1 MNSHLPK
8 QPFNTLALSLSGG
21 GYRAAS
27 FHLGLLTYL
36 SSIQWNGLPLL
47 ERVRVISTVSGGTF
61 TGACYAS
68 SLAKGQSI
76 DDCYE
81 KLFRFMSDV
90 DLIKKGLKKL
100 SRYNDWNSPKS
111 RSLINAFSLVYFDHL
126 EKNTFSLLYEKQ
138 THLKEIIF
146 NATEFSYGLPFRFQK
161 FESTE
166 TKDSHAYLGNRQV
179 NMPPEAIKEVRLSDI
194 IAASSCFPMG
204 FEPIN
209 FPDDFRYNC
218 TPVLNAL
225 DESWDTDQYG
235 DRYKFPIGLMDG
247 GIVDNQGIDS
257 VIWAEERMKGYTG
270 ELKKFVSEDEKAI
283 DLFII
288 SDVSS
293 PFMDDYVKTKE
304 KRIKCLRKL
313 TFKRFMWFGLAFLL
327 IGAVVT
333 YLGFREASRSCI
345 YFIGILSGLLFLA
358 GFVGL
363 FLSNLFWRMM
373 KIFKVPIFF
382 IERVKHF
389 SNLKF
394 GIYETLIKNRIN
406 SVVSMVSEVFMKQI
420 RRQEYGRVYN
430 EEGWKTRLVMNA
442 VYELTTKQTLYRN
455 KKDGGIQS
463 EDPKKGYNLSEDLQ
477 NVSPELMKVAEKAK
491 SMGTTLWFTPK
502 ELRDEKDNM
511 LLTVIATGQFTACFN
526 LLEYI
531 EKILWNSKYKN
542 DYDNYSNEL
551 KVQLHEL
558 YNKMLSDWKAFNSDP
573 YWMVKSLHRKK

>member
-36 SSIQWNGLPLL
+36 SSTQWNGLPLL

-68 SLAKGQSI
+68 SLAQNQSL

-81 KLFRFMSDV
+81 KLYRFMSDV
-90 DLIKKGLKKL
+90 DLIREGLKKL
-100 SRYNDWNSPKS
+100 SEYKNWNSAKS
-111 RSLINAFSLVYFDHL
+111 QSLINAFSMVYFDHL
-126 EKNTFSLLYEKQ
+126 EKNTFSLLFEKQ

-161 FESTE
+161 CELKGTSVF
-166 TKDSHAYLGNRQV
+166 GNGQV

-209 FPDDFRYNC
+209 FPDDFRYENS
-218 TPVLNAL
+218 PVLNAL
-225 DESWDTDQYG
+225 EESWFTDKWG
-235 DRYKFPIGLMDG
+235 KRCKFPIGLMDG

-257 VIWAEERMKGYTG
+257 IILAEKRMKKYKGDMR
-270 ELKKFVSEDEKAI
+270 EFVSEDEKVI

-293 PFMDDYVKTKE
+293 PFMDDYIKTEE
-304 KRIKCLRKL
+304 KPMKSWRKL
-313 TFKRFMWFGLAFLL
+313 NFKRFMWFGLAFLL
-327 IGAVVT
+327 IGAAAT
-333 YLGFREASRSCI
+333 YFGFRDASRFWI
-345 YFIGILSGLLFLA
+345 YIIGILSGLLFLA
-358 GFVGL
+358 GFASL
-363 FLSNLFWRMM
+363 FLSNLFWWMM
-373 KIFKVPIFF
+373 KKFQVPKFF
-382 IERVKHF
+382 IQRVKHF

-394 GIYETLIKNRIN
+394 GIYETLIKNRVS

-442 VYELTTKQTLYRN
+442 VYELTEEQTLYRN
-455 KKDGGIQS
+455 KEDGDIHSKDLH
-463 EDPKKGYNLSEDLQ
+463 KGYILSKDLQ
-477 NVSPELMKVAEKAK
+477 NVSPTLMAAAEKAK
-491 SMGTTLWFTPK
+491 SMGTTLWFTSG
-502 ELRDEKDNM
+502 ELRDEKNNM
-511 LLTVIATGQFTACFN
+511 LLTVIASGQFTACFN

-531 EKILWNSKYKN
+531 EKILWNSNYKK
-542 DYDNYSNEL
+542 DYDNYSDEL
-551 KVQLHEL
+551 KAQLDEL
-558 YNKMLSDWKAFNSDP
+558 YTTLLDDWKAFNSDP
-573 YWMVKSLHRKK
+573 YWMVNSIHQKK